1 MPTIILTEE
10 QYSSGIL
17 ATTAAAQIMAVTNP
31 TLAKSLAI
39 FIKLLKNEKQQSDKI
54 EMQQYDDANM
64 LMDCLL
70 DPVINVPGTP
80 ADFKLVEDCQVSSI
94 NAL

>member
-10 QYSSGIL
+10 QYSAGIL
-17 ATTAAAQIMAVTNP
+17 AATAAAQIMAVTNP

-54 EMQQYDDANM
+54 ELQCYDDGLL

-70 DPVINVPGTP
+70 DPVINVPCDP
-80 ADFKLVEDCQVSSI
+80 NEVLQV
-94 NAL
+94 NF

>member
-1 MPTIILTEE
+1 MLINLTEE

-17 ATTAAAQIMAVTNP
+17 AATAAAQIMAVTSP

-39 FIKLLKNEKQQSDKI
+39 FIKLLKNEKAKSDKAELDI
-54 EMQQYDDANM
+54 YDDSNL

-70 DPVINVPGTP
+70 DPILNVPGDP
-80 ADFKLVEDCQVSSI
+80 DEVLQV
-94 NAL
+94 NF